1 MKTNQN
7 CINCIHNK
15 VCKLKQKYQQYDDFI
30 YSHLDEIESD
40 ENFDYDLHIRCNEFT
55 VIPDTPSFK
64 DFNHNP
70 IFVPTY
76 PINDSNDCSN
86 CQFFKTLMQDGTYIG
101 DSPCTWCHKNQ
112 FNCTSDT
119 ATSTNKSN
127 SKQILH
133 S

>member
-15 VCKLKQKYQQYDDFI
+15 VCKLKEKYAGYDDFI
-30 YSHLDEIESD
+30 YSHLDKIESD

-55 VIPDTPSFK
+55 VIPDL
-64 DFNHNP
+64 P
-70 IFVPTY
+70 IFKERHAISVPTS

-86 CQFFKTLMQDGTYIG
+86 CQFFKTLMQGGPYIG
-101 DSPCTWCHKNQ
+101 DSPCTQCYKNQ
-112 FNCTSDT
+112 FSDST
-119 ATSTNKSN
+119 ISTNKSN